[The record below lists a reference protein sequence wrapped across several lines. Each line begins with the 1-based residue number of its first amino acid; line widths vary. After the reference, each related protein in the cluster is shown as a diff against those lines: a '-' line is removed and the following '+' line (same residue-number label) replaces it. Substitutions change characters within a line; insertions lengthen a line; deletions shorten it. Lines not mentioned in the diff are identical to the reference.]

1 MDTGTTRDFIQDL
14 QEENARL
21 HQAIANLCNEMVVLE
36 SERDEWRNM
45 ANRLGTHM
53 GEGLYTDDWEAREYA
68 ISAYYE
74 WQSHAEAK
82 LYAYD
87 KPAEPVW
94 YFKGGAL

>member
-1 MDTGTTRDFIQDL
+1 MDIGTATDYIKDL
-14 QEENARL
+14 QEENGRL

-53 GEGLYTDDWEAREYA
+53 GEALYTDDWEAREYA
-68 ISAYYE
+68 ISAYSQWE
-74 WQSHAEAK
+74 NHPEAK
-82 LYAYD
+82 LYEYD
-87 KPAEPVW
+87 LPAQPVW